1 MKSID
6 HLDAIAARGG
16 PLKPLQGGV
25 YAINKPMLKAFRT
38 GAYSNHASNL
48 GALLAARL
56 AKRWKAKTF
65 IVDPVSTDELVEKA
79 RISGVPEI
87 ERRGR
92 SHALNIKFCVRAASE
107 SLKLGSVPSRFIVA
121 HLGSGF
127 SIAAVRDGKIIDV
140 NDALLGMGPFSVE
153 RAGSLPLA
161 GIIDILY
168 KNKNDKTD
176 IIHKLSRESGLKAYL
191 GTNVFPQIEERI
203 QANDETA
210 KSVFE
215 AMIYQIV
222 KEIGGHYAGFQGDVT
237 GLIFTG
243 GLCQSSLVTERLCQ
257 ELKFIQPQLI
267 FPGSFELEALVAGVL
282 RVLNG
287 TELVQDYK

>member
-1 MKSID
+1 LKSID
-6 HLDAIAARGG
+6 SLDAIAARGG
-16 PLKPLQGGV
+16 PLKPLDGGV
-25 YAINKPMLKAFRT
+25 YAINKPMLDAFNAGT
-38 GAYSNHASNL
+38 YSNHASNL

-56 AKRWKAKTF
+56 TDHWSVKAF
-65 IVDPVSTDELVEKA
+65 VVDPVTTDELIKKA

-107 SLKLGSVPSRFIVA
+107 SLKLGNNPTRFIVA

-161 GIIDILY
+161 GIIEILH
-168 KNKNDKTD
+168 KKGNTKSDV
-176 IIHKLSRESGLKAYL
+176 IHKLSRESGLKGYL
-191 GTNVFPQIEERI
+191 GTRSFPQIEERI

-210 KSVFE
+210 KSVFD

-222 KEIGGHYAGFQGDVT
+222 KEIGGYYAGFHGDVT
-237 GLIFTG
+237 GLILTG
-243 GLCQSSLVTERLCQ
+243 GLCQSSLVTDRLCQ

-267 FPGSFELEALVAGVL
+267 FPGSFELEAMVAGVL
-282 RVLNG
+282 RVLNK
-287 TELVQDYK
+287 TEPVQEYK